1 MTGVQT
7 CALPILIKR
16 TDSTGDWYTFDT
28 ARGMTTL
35 TDPYLLLNSQAAETA
50 TLGAVTTTSVG
61 FALNSAIL
69 AAINVSGGSYIYLS
83 VA

>member
-1 MTGVQT
+1 MCSSDLRFV
-7 CALPILIKR
+7 LIKR
-16 TDSTGDWYTFDT
+16 TDNYGDWYTFDT

-35 TDPYLLLNSQAAETA
+35 TDPYLLLNSITSETG

-69 AAINVSGGSYIYLS
+69 AAINVSAGTYIYLS